1 MTIGFA
7 LMEKGEKM
15 KKFKEWWKDNLVAVL
30 YIACCVVCWLLLIGF
45 IAMEV
50 IAYVIYG
57 DKPVTEI
64 PAWALLFM
72 FGKGG
77 K

>member
-1 MTIGFA
+1 
-7 LMEKGEKM
+7 M
-15 KKFKEWWKDNLVAVL
+15 KKFKNWWKNNWVAVL
-30 YIACCVVCWLLLIGF
+30 YIAFYVVCGLLVIGSF
-45 IAMEV
+45 AMSITACV
-50 IAYVIYG
+50 MYG

-64 PAWALLFM
+64 PAWALFFM